1 MESAC
6 KRGGKI
12 KVANSYKKM
21 TTSKVIKRL
30 HRGMFIGIDDIH
42 IKPGF
47 NCREDNERNRKANDE
62 LYEFLMN
69 GGVVP
74 PLEVYPRDEGGVWI
88 VEGHRRY
95 GCYLRC
101 REAGKPVDQI
111 HIVPFEG
118 SDIERKA
125 RVATSNNQL
134 ALSEMEQANNIRD
147 LKAFNLTNA
156 EIAKYVHLSIP
167 TVEKLLTLSMA
178 NHDVQ
183 QAVRSGEVALSVAV
197 DRVKEFGE
205 GAGKVLEQDKAAAAA
220 AGQKK
225 VTRSTIAPEISVKK
239 ARRLVEL
246 MGLAVISEEGAIS
259 LDGLALAEALEII
272 DEHKQIASQRSK
284 GAAA

>member
-1 MESAC
+1 M
-6 KRGGKI
+6 
-12 KVANSYKKM
+12 ANSFKKM
-21 TTSKVIKRL
+21 TSSKMIKRL
-30 HRGMFIGIDDIH
+30 HRGMFISIDDIH
-42 IKPGF
+42 IQPGF
-47 NCREDNERNRKANDE
+47 NRRDDDEETRKANDE
-62 LYEFLMN
+62 LYDFLMN
-69 GGVVP
+69 GGIVP

-125 RVATSNNQL
+125 RVMTSNRQL
-134 ALSEMEQANNIRD
+134 ALSDTAKAAVIRD
-147 LKAFNLTNA
+147 LKAFNLTNT
-156 EIAKYVHLSIP
+156 EIAKHVHLSIP

-183 QAVRSGEVALSVAV
+183 QAVKSGAVALSVAV
-197 DRVKEFGE
+197 ERVKEFGE
-205 GAGKVLEQDKAAAAA
+205 GAGKVLEQDKAVATA

-246 MGLAVISEEGAIS
+246 MGLAVISEEGVIN
-259 LDGLALAEALEII
+259 LDGLALAEALAII

-284 GAAA
+284 GAAS